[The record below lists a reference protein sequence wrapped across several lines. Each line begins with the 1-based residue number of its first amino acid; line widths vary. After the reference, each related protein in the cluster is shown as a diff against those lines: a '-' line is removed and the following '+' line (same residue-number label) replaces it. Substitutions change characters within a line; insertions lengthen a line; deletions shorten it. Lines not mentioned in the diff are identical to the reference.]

1 MKKPLPNI
9 FNCTAFKK
17 HVSFLLDENQNNVKF
32 SNLFLYL
39 PSTLDR
45 KEEFLYWKDNV
56 YLHPVDLTYDD
67 IKQAAGQNQMD
78 PSWLD
83 NKDLR
88 NEVTGGYYKIMR
100 KIAEVTNQNL
110 VRNSDSY
117 ISSGGKVDPDKE
129 FCWIDDSCKL
139 SKEKFQL
146 NY

>member
-1 MKKPLPNI
+1 MKKSLPNI
-9 FNCTAFKK
+9 FNCTTFKK

-56 YLHPVDLTYDD
+56 HLHPVDLTYDD

-78 PSWLD
+78 SSWLD

-88 NEVTGGYYKIMR
+88 NEVTGDYYKIMR
-100 KIAEVTNQNL
+100 KIAEVSDQNL